1 MTTLNLFDE
10 ANNVASGG
18 CHPLYEAKCCF
29 AQIDDFLLID
39 LLKIKSP
46 WIVDLQMNFS
56 GGIALVEV
64 AFCKGIRCTIVAAVT
79 MEMIPQWLH

>member
-1 MTTLNLFDE
+1 MTTLNLFGE
-10 ANNVASGG
+10 ANNLASGG
-18 CHPLYEAKCCF
+18 CQCCF

-39 LLKIKSP
+39 LLKIKYP

-64 AFCKGIRCTIVAAVT
+64 GFCKGIRCTIVAAVT
-79 MEMIPQWLH
+79 IEMIPQWLH

>member
-18 CHPLYEAKCCF
+18 RHPLSEEAKCCF
-29 AQIDDFLLID
+29 AQIDYFLLID
-39 LLKIKSP
+39 LLRIKSP

-56 GGIALVEV
+56 AGDRIG
-64 AFCKGIRCTIVAAVT
+64 
-79 MEMIPQWLH
+79 

>member
-1 MTTLNLFDE
+1 MTTLNLFGE
-10 ANNVASGG
+10 ANNLASGG
-18 CHPLYEAKCCF
+18 CQCCF

-64 AFCKGIRCTIVAAVT
+64 GFCKGIRCTIVAAVT

>member
-1 MTTLNLFDE
+1 MTTLNLFGE
-10 ANNVASGG
+10 ANNLASGG
-18 CHPLYEAKCCF
+18 CQCCF

-46 WIVDLQMNFS
+46 WIVDLQMIFS
-56 GGIALVEV
+56 GGIALVGV
-64 AFCKGIRCTIVAAVT
+64 GFCKGIRCTIVAAVT